1 MHAFPLEMDQ
11 RRVYPRL
18 RSGALL
24 CMHQYQFCGF
34 CRCTVHETQIGDT
47 KPVLRQDLGNRRQ
60 RSRLITEE
68 QVSAWCDD
76 AVKAF
81 YHGIQRHVG
90 GMLADGDAILGADI
104 CTFAVVGGIG
114 NDIIKLLLKIVC
126 ENIGFDHLRFYG
138 IDTGIL
144 ACKKDIVRLQ
154 IDHGQIDIEISC
166 NQQSEDTTAAADIQE
181 IAPWRKLCD
190 EIVEKVCIGV
200 EEKTVLL
207 LIEIQA

>member
-1 MHAFPLEMDQ
+1 M
-11 RRVYPRL
+11 
-18 RSGALL
+18 
-24 CMHQYQFCGF
+24 
-34 CRCTVHETQIGDT
+34 
-47 KPVLRQDLGNRRQ
+47 RQNIGNRRQ

-68 QVSAWCDD
+68 QVAARCDD
-76 AVKAF
+76 AVETL
-81 YHGIQRHVG
+81 HHCTQRHVG
-90 GMLADGDAILGADI
+90 GMLADGDAIFGTDI
-104 CTFAVVGGIG
+104 CTFAIVGGIC
-114 NDIIKLLLKIVC
+114 NDIIKSLLKIVR

-138 IDTGIL
+138 VDTGIL

-166 NQQSEDTTAAADIQE
+166 NEQSDDTAAASDIEE

-200 EEKTVLL
+200 EEETVLL